1 VSDER
6 RPPNYEMEA
15 LTMAHDV
22 TFGMLGSV
30 IFDMTMAGGPVP
42 PGLHSPRVE
51 SFVTVTCTEEQA
63 RAMEHWLRAPEQESP
78 EYRTAAEVIRRTL
91 EAL

>member
-1 VSDER
+1 
-6 RPPNYEMEA
+6 
-15 LTMAHDV
+15 MAQV

-42 PGLHSPRVE
+42 PGTHPPNWLDASV
-51 SFVTVTCTEEQA
+51 SITCSEEEA
-63 RAMEHWLRAPEQESP
+63 RAMERWLRAPEQESP

-91 EAL
+91 QAL